1 MATPEGSLSRG
12 AGGVFTY
19 EPKEGTE
26 LPLGTHTLKAT
37 YTIPSSDEKDYRN
50 GFKEV
55 TIMVKEAKMPLL
67 TWEPPAD
74 IPYNTPLDQFILNA
88 KCNVKDGFFLY
99 DPPRGTI
106 LEAGQAHTLKVIFR
120 PDDHLQWLQCSAE
133 VTIFV
138 YKAQPDLVWN
148 VPQNFYSGMQLESP
162 RHLCC
167 SPKDIH
173 LADGTTTYSPGPGA
187 VLAEGDVQVTATFV
201 PPKQWRSR
209 YTKSTKTITI
219 TVSPKRIP
227 SIIWKPHE
235 NRALD
240 WDVITFGARLSAKQL
255 NAYVEDEQEGHMTYD
270 PPLNTILE
278 ASAEQILTATFT
290 PANREVFA
298 ISSVKRSLRVEKAT
312 PALSWDPK
320 PLPFMYVERDHQ
332 KDMQCHHNE
341 LSSGYRG
348 VTNGTLR
355 LLSASRGSTAFG
367 KAYLNRYFPA

>member
-1 MATPEGSLSRG
+1 MLLS
-12 AGGVFTY
+12 
-19 EPKEGTE
+19 
-26 LPLGTHTLKAT
+26 
-37 YTIPSSDEKDYRN
+37 
-50 GFKEV
+50 
-55 TIMVKEAKMPLL
+55 
-67 TWEPPAD
+67 
-74 IPYNTPLDQFILNA
+74 
-88 KCNVKDGFFLY
+88 
-99 DPPRGTI
+99 
-106 LEAGQAHTLKVIFR
+106 
-120 PDDHLQWLQCSAE
+120 
-133 VTIFV
+133 
-138 YKAQPDLVWN
+138 
-148 VPQNFYSGMQLESP
+148 
-162 RHLCC
+162 
-167 SPKDIH
+167 KDIH

-255 NAYVEDEQEGHMTYD
+255 NAYVEDGQEGHMTYD

-320 PLPFMYVERDHQ
+320 PLPFMYVGKEITKKTCNAITTSYHPVTGALLTGRYVYCPPPGEVLPLGKHTLTVIFQPDEHLTSNYTFASKFIIFPIIEIGSLFRLPKRYTDPEPRPEYKDDREYTSEPLYYGPNQSKFYFSEVDTIMPSTHDRRILEKRVEEAKRRELVELER
-332 KDMQCHHNE
+332 
-341 LSSGYRG
+341 LALTSSQ
-348 VTNGTLR
+348 
-355 LLSASRGSTAFG
+355 S
-367 KAYLNRYFPA
+367 NR